1 MKMLNSII
9 VSLIISSVSQASLV
23 YPSTIKG
30 TLVKIED
37 NRVHLDQGNGRI
49 VEVPKK
55 FIKDPLVP
63 RAMIYVKVKNDK
75 ELAQIKMIKK
85 N

>member
-1 MKMLNSII
+1 MKIFI
-9 VSLIISSVSQASLV
+9 VLIFSLIISSISHANLV
-23 YPSTIKG
+23 HPTTIKG
-30 TLVKIED
+30 TLIKIEG
-37 NRVHLDQGNGRI
+37 NMVHLDQGNGRVI
-49 VEVPKK
+49 EVPKK

-75 ELAQIKMIKK
+75 ELAQIKQVKK